1 VMSRTALRSVA
12 PDDPEGTFIMTTP
25 EPVASDV
32 ARGLS
37 DQAGI
42 GLRPPHVGLLIEQP
56 PAGLAWVEVHT
67 ENYMVDGG
75 PRLRQLELIRE
86 RYALSFH
93 GVGLSLGS
101 AEPPDPAH
109 LARIRGLV
117 DRFAPA
123 LLSEHIAWSVE
134 NGHYLNDLF
143 PIPYTEEALTVV
155 ARNIAIA
162 QEALGRPLMVENPS
176 SYLRFVDSTMPEC
189 EFVAEI
195 ARRAGCG
202 ILLDINNIHVSA
214 HNHGFAVT
222 DYLETISGDLIG
234 EFHLAGHATCEVEG
248 SPILIDDHASRVD
261 DPVWRLFDL
270 ALARYGARPTLIE
283 WDNAIPPLEVLLG
296 ERGAAQR
303 RLDRIMPDQVR
314 ADAA

>member
-1 VMSRTALRSVA
+1 MTA
-12 PDDPEGTFIMTTP
+12 PESG
-25 EPVASDV
+25 ASDP
-32 ARGLS
+32 APRLTE
-37 DQAGI
+37 QAGI
-42 GLRPPHVGLLIEQP
+42 GLRHPHIIELIERP
-56 PAGLAWVEVHT
+56 PPGLAWVEVHT
-67 ENYMVDGG
+67 ENYMADGG

-109 LARIRGLV
+109 LARIRRLA

-123 LLSEHIAWSVE
+123 LLSEHIAWSIE
-134 NGHYLNDLF
+134 SGHFLNDLF
-143 PIPYTEEALTVV
+143 PIPYTEEALDVV

-162 QEALGRPLMVENPS
+162 QEALARPLMVENPS

-202 ILLDINNIHVSA
+202 ILLDVNNIHVSA
-214 HNHGFAVT
+214 HNHGFAVA
-222 DYLETISGDLIG
+222 DYLETIPGTLVG
-234 EFHLAGHATCEVEG
+234 EFHLAGHATSEVAG
-248 SPILIDDHASRVD
+248 TPILIDDHASRVGA
-261 DPVWRLFDL
+261 PVWRLFDATL
-270 ALARYGARPTLIE
+270 GHYGPRPTLIE
-283 WDNAIPPLEVLLG
+283 WDNAIPPLEVLLD
-296 ERGAAQR
+296 ERAAAQR
-303 RLDRIMPDQVR
+303 RLAAAARGQAR

>member
-1 VMSRTALRSVA
+1 MSGQRQA
-12 PDDPEGTFIMTTP
+12 
-25 EPVASDV
+25 ASGSSS
-32 ARGLS
+32 RLEHE
-37 DQAGI
+37 AGI
-42 GLRPPHVGLLIEQP
+42 GLRHRHVVELIERP
-56 PAGLAWVEVHT
+56 PTNLGWVEVHT

-101 AEPPDPAH
+101 AEPPDRAH
-109 LARIRGLV
+109 LSRIRALA

-123 LLSEHIAWSVE
+123 LLSEHIAWSIE
-134 NGHYLNDLF
+134 DGHYLNDLF
-143 PIPYTEEALTVV
+143 PIPYTEEALCLV
-155 ARNIAIA
+155 ARNVAIA

-214 HNHGFAVT
+214 HNHGFGIT
-222 DYLETISGDLIG
+222 DYLETIPTSVVG
-234 EFHLAGHATCEVEG
+234 EFHLAGHATCEIEG
-248 SPILIDDHASRVD
+248 AAILIDDHASRVAE
-261 DPVWRLFDL
+261 PVWRLFDA
-270 ALARYGARPTLIE
+270 ALERYGPRPTLIE
-283 WDNAIPPLEVLLG
+283 WDNAIPPLEILLD
-296 ERGAAQR
+296 ERSAAQR
-303 RLDRIMPDQVR
+303 RLDRTWR
-314 ADAA
+314 ERRGADAA